1 MACRDADF
9 ETIGIRRSVV
19 RRLTFGARPSRGGR
33 LEKVAQ
39 RAVPKLDPGL
49 DAVARGAQG
58 PFVPLRRVRDQTFEQ
73 LPPHWTVAVAIELDV
88 PFDVVDE
95 MTQGIVV
102 VVVPRARQRLLQ
114 PAEHLRDDVLAA
126 VKEF

>member
-19 RRLTFGARPSRGGR
+19 RRLTFGARHSRGAPLAKR
-33 LEKVAQ
+33 AQ
-39 RAVPKLDPGL
+39 CAVPKLDPGL

-73 LPPHWTVAVAIELDV
+73 LPPHWTVAVDIEIDV
-88 PFDVVDE
+88 SFVVVYAMTLRIVVDV
-95 MTQGIVV
+95 Q
-102 VVVPRARQRLLQ
+102 PRTRQWLYQ
-114 PAEHLRDDVLAA
+114 SP
-126 VKEF
+126 